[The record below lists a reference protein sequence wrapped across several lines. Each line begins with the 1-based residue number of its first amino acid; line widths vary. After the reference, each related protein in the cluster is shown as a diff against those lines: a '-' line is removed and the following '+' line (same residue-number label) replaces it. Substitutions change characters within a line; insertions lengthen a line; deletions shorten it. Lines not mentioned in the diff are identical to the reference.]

1 MRSFWSNYALFFG
14 TRLSYINN
22 YVSLCVLFNSN
33 INEPNDNNIDDD
45 DDDDVPFDVASISTG
60 ADEKSID
67 SRGGGSTGATL
78 FETWPI
84 PFEQPTTLPSH
95 PHQRRLRPDASYK
108 RLSASRA
115 DFSLSRGTGNAVVV
129 ARVVANHPL
138 RGRYSH
144 HDASRFRLARAKERD
159 KERASEKSSSFPPF
173 PPPVIA
179 ISQAASSST
188 SATTLLLLDDQRTLI

>member
-1 MRSFWSNYALFFG
+1 MNLTTRRWRRWWERS
-14 TRLSYINN
+14 
-22 YVSLCVLFNSN
+22 V
-33 INEPNDNNIDDD
+33 
-45 DDDDVPFDVASISTG
+45 VASISTG

-95 PHQRRLRPDASYK
+95 PHQRRLRPNASYK

-115 DFSLSRGTGNAVVV
+115 DFSLSRGTGNAVIVV
-129 ARVVANHPL
+129 RVVANHPL

-144 HDASRFRLARAKERD
+144 HDASRFRLTRAKER
-159 KERASEKSSSFPPF
+159 ERGRQRESKKSSSFPPF
-173 PPPVIA
+173 PSPAIA

-188 SATTLLLLDDQRTLI
+188 SATTLLLLDVTSVRWYKKRTTQ